1 MKTFSVKNFERF
13 QHYKDRAPPWIKL
26 YNELL
31 EDYDFGLLPDAL
43 KGQLMCI
50 WLLASRMEN
59 KLPFD
64 AKWLAK
70 KINATSPVD
79 INHLLLAGFI
89 VPHTEEAAKGKR
101 EDWPSRYISEALRAS
116 ILERDEHKCRQC
128 SDTDNLEIDHITP
141 VSKGGTGE
149 EANLQVLC
157 RSCNR
162 KKRALLGYAD
172 AEQVAT
178 QKDCQRSL
186 EREREGEER
195 RDRVETEEIAASPPK
210 SRKKPNRP
218 IPDDFAIND
227 TNLSYARSFGFSEN
241 DIKREHQRF
250 RMNAKAKGLT
260 FADWN
265 AAEHN
270 WITKAAEFAG
280 RRPRGEVD
288 APADDGMIDVLDRAQ
303 LEAWDEY
310 GRETRGKPY
319 PRDKMGGWRFPT
331 KWPPG
336 HESKVFEDVQK
347 LVAAQTQ

>member
-79 INHLLLAGFI
+79 IHHLLLAGFI
-89 VPHTEEAAKGKR
+89 VPHTPEAAKGKR
-101 EDWPSRYISEALRAS
+101 EDWPSRYVPDAVRAAV
-116 ILERDEHKCRQC
+116 LERDGHKCRQC
-128 SDTDNLEIDHITP
+128 SDENNLEIDHIKP

-149 EANLQVLC
+149 ESNLQVLC

-162 KKRALLGYAD
+162 KKRAILGYSD

-178 QKDCQRSL
+178 QELELRSL
-186 EREREGEER
+186 EGEER
-195 RDRVETEEIAASPPK
+195 RERVETEQIAASPAK
-210 SRKKPNRP
+210 SRKKPTRS
-218 IPDDFAIND
+218 IPDNFEMNA
-227 TNLSYARSFGFSEN
+227 TNHSYANAFGFTESEK
-241 DIKREHQRF
+241 KREHQRF
-250 RMNAKAKGLT
+250 CMHAKAKALT
-260 FADWN
+260 YADWD

-280 RRPRGEVD
+280 KRIRSESEI
-288 APADDGMIDVLDRAQ
+288 ANDGSIEVLDQVQ
-303 LEAWDEY
+303 LEAWDAY
-310 GRETRGKPY
+310 GMAQNGRAY
-319 PRDKMGGWRFPT
+319 PRNKKGGWRFPS

-336 HESKVFEDVQK
+336 YERKMLDGVN
-347 LVAAQTQ
+347 AIMATQ